1 MAQSHSRLRRLLT
14 DELGECQDE
23 DCERRLE
30 ELETL
35 KESIDVERTDEDV
48 DALSALSNETR
59 YLITRLLSAAD
70 DELCVC
76 ELTPLLDV
84 SESAISHALSTLV
97 DAGMVK
103 RRKDGRWRYYRT
115 TQRANALLAV
125 LDGTREHK

>member
-14 DELGECQDE
+14 DELGECRAE
-23 DCERRLE
+23 DCERRLK
-30 ELETL
+30 ELEAL
-35 KESIDVERTDEDV
+35 KEEIDVERTDEDV
-48 DALSALSNETR
+48 DALSALSNDTR
-59 YLITRLLSAAD
+59 YLITRFLSAVD

-97 DAGMVK
+97 DAGMVE

-115 TQRANALLAV
+115 TRRADALLTV
-125 LDGTREHK
+125 LDGTREHR

>member
-1 MAQSHSRLRRLLT
+1 MAESHSRLRRLLT
-14 DELGECQDE
+14 DELGECQAE

-30 ELETL
+30 ELEAL
-35 KESIDVERTDEDV
+35 KAGVDVERTDEDV
-48 DALSALSNETR
+48 DAFSALSNETR
-59 YLITRLLSAAD
+59 YLITRLLSAAA

-97 DAGMVK
+97 DAGMVE

-115 TQRANALLAV
+115 TRRADALLAV
-125 LDGTREHK
+125 LDGTIDHP